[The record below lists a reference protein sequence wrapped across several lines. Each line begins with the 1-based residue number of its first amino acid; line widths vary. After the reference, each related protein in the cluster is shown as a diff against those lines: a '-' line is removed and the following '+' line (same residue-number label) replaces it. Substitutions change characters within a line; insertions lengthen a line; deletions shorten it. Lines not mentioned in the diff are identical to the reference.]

1 MSWDNR
7 IREYHAPFDIIVTVK
22 PEFVPIADLF
32 DDSIDPDTGKKY
44 YDVEYMN
51 RQVELGEAEWL
62 MVKVEC
68 RLNGHEIGSSMY
80 GGAFLTKDYDL
91 KAFVHDHSMIDDA
104 KAEGWKWYD
113 EASKQM
119 AKNMASVEAKV
130 EGWANT

>member
-32 DDSIDPDTGKKY
+32 DDSIDPDTGQSY
-44 YDVEYMN
+44 YDVDYMN

-68 RLNGHEIGSSMY
+68 RLNGQEIGSSML
-80 GGAFLTKDYDL
+80 GGAFLTEDYDL
-91 KAFVHDHSMIDDA
+91 KAFVYNNGMIDDA
-104 KAEGWKWYD
+104 KAEAITWLK
-113 EASKQM
+113 ESKEVFDDV
-119 AKNMASVEAKV
+119 A
-130 EGWANT
+130 

>member
-32 DDSIDPDTGKKY
+32 DDSIDPDTGQSY
-44 YDVEYMN
+44 YDVDYMN

-68 RLNGHEIGSSMY
+68 RLNGQEIGSSML
-80 GGAFLTKDYDL
+80 GGAFLTEDYDL
-91 KAFVHDHSMIDDA
+91 KSFVYDNGMIDDA
-104 KAEGWKWYD
+104 KAEAITWLK
-113 EASKQM
+113 ESKEVFDDV
-119 AKNMASVEAKV
+119 A
-130 EGWANT
+130 

>member
-32 DDSIDPDTGKKY
+32 DDSIDPDTGQSY
-44 YDVEYMN
+44 YDVDYMN

-68 RLNGHEIGSSMY
+68 RLNGQEIGSSVL
-80 GGAFLTKDYDL
+80 GGAFLTEDYDL
-91 KAFVHDHSMIDDA
+91 KAFVYNNGMIDDA
-104 KAEGWKWYD
+104 KAEAITWLK
-113 EASKQM
+113 ESKEVFDDV
-119 AKNMASVEAKV
+119 A
-130 EGWANT
+130 

>member
-32 DDSIDPDTGKKY
+32 DDSIDPDTGQSY
-44 YDVEYMN
+44 YDVDYMN

-68 RLNGHEIGSSMY
+68 RLNGQEIGSSML
-80 GGAFLTKDYDL
+80 GGAFLTEDYDL
-91 KAFVHDHSMIDDA
+91 KSFVYDNGMIDDA
-104 KAEGWKWYD
+104 KAEAITWLK
-113 EASKQM
+113 ESKEVFNDV
-119 AKNMASVEAKV
+119 A
-130 EGWANT
+130 

>member
-32 DDSIDPDTGKKY
+32 DDSIDPDTGQSY
-44 YDVEYMN
+44 YDVDYMN

-68 RLNGHEIGSSMY
+68 RLNGQEIGSSAL

-91 KAFVHDHSMIDDA
+91 KAFVYDNGMIDDA
-104 KAEGWKWYD
+104 KAEAITWLK
-113 EASKQM
+113 ESKEVFDDV
-119 AKNMASVEAKV
+119 A
-130 EGWANT
+130 

>member
-7 IREYHAPFDIIVTVK
+7 IREYHAPFDMIVTVK

-44 YDVEYMN
+44 YDVDYMN

-68 RLNGHEIGSSMY
+68 RLNGQVIGSSML
-80 GGAFLTKDYDL
+80 GGVYLDKYYDL
-91 KAFVHDHSMIDDA
+91 KACVHDNGLIDNA
-104 KAEGWKWYD
+104 KAEAWKWYD
-113 EASKQM
+113 GASDQM
-119 AKNMASVEAKV
+119 AEYKV

>member
-7 IREYHAPFDIIVTVK
+7 IREYHAPFDIIVTVR

-44 YDVEYMN
+44 YDVDYMN

-68 RLNGHEIGSSMY
+68 RLNGQVIGSSML
-80 GGAFLTKDYDL
+80 GGVYMDNYYDV
-91 KAFVHDHSMIDDA
+91 KSCVHDNGLIDNA
-104 KAEGWKWYD
+104 KTEGWKWYN
-113 EASKQM
+113 EASDTM
-119 AKNMASVEAKV
+119 AEYKV

>member
-32 DDSIDPDTGKKY
+32 DDSIDPDTGQSY
-44 YDVEYMN
+44 YDVDYMN

-68 RLNGHEIGSSMY
+68 RLNGQEIGSSVL
-80 GGAFLTKDYDL
+80 GGAFLPEDYDL
-91 KAFVHDHSMIDDA
+91 KSFVYDNGMIDDA
-104 KAEGWKWYD
+104 KAEAITWLK
-113 EASKQM
+113 ESKEVFDDV
-119 AKNMASVEAKV
+119 A
-130 EGWANT
+130 

>member
-32 DDSIDPDTGKKY
+32 DDSIDPDTGQSY
-44 YDVEYMN
+44 YDVDYMN

-68 RLNGHEIGSSMY
+68 RLNGQEIGSSAL
-80 GGAFLTKDYDL
+80 GGAFLTEDYDL
-91 KAFVHDHSMIDDA
+91 KSFVYDNGMIDDA
-104 KAEGWKWYD
+104 KAEAITWLK
-113 EASKQM
+113 ESKEVFDDV
-119 AKNMASVEAKV
+119 A
-130 EGWANT
+130 